1 MHEFDGKALIFMIF
15 NNDAIKK
22 ELSGLLDT
30 SRQARRHHL
39 IFLLKIALAMFLI
52 LCFSGFAIGIGFVR
66 GAIDAAPSLDILD
79 VQPQGYASQIYD
91 ADGNLMQTLVME
103 GSNRE
108 EVSFDQLP
116 DDLVNAFIAIE
127 DSRFYEHNGID
138 LKGILRAAY
147 VGITSGRF
155 SEGASTITQQL
166 IKNNVLQGGYETSM
180 ADKLRRKI
188 QEQFLA
194 VKLEDQLDSKETILE
209 YYLNT
214 INLGGNCLGVQ
225 TAAHRYFGK
234 NVWELTLSEC
244 TVLAATT
251 SNPSRY
257 NPLTHPK
264 ENAVRRKIV
273 LEKMYEQNF
282 ITYDQKNDA
291 LDDDVYSR
299 IQTVDNATSGST
311 VFSYFT
317 DAVYNQV
324 CDDLQ
329 SKLGYSAS
337 QAYKLLYSGGL
348 QIYSTMD
355 PSIQAIVDEEINNAD
370 NYISST
376 GSRLLEYSLNYALTV
391 CHADGSE
398 STYTENDLIS
408 YFQSEKKQATFA
420 NIYASKED
428 IYRSVREFKASL
440 LISGDSVTNET
451 ITPILEPQESVV
463 VMNQSN
469 GHVAAISGGRGE
481 KEGSLTL
488 NRALHCH
495 RQPGSVSMII
505 STFAPAIDSCGATLA
520 STYYDAPYSSG
531 NQQVLNWWGNPYLGY
546 NNIRQAITY
555 SMNVIG
561 ARCLTSL
568 VSDSTA
574 YDYLELFGLGDASG
588 QEISFS
594 LANTNS
600 SYTVTNEMLTAAFAS
615 IANDGIYQKPTYYT
629 KVLDRQGNILLES
642 VPSQTRIIKSS
653 SAALLTS
660 AMEDVISS
668 DSSYYYQYGIT
679 PTGTLCQVD
688 SMTLAGKSGTTT
700 SGSDVWFIGYSP
712 YYTCGIWSG
721 YDDSKVLSTGT
732 EYHKTIWQK
741 IMARIHTDLDNKDFV
756 FTDELESAKICSKS
770 GLLAVDGVC
779 NSSSSNASVYT
790 EYFAPGTAPTS
801 YCDRHYA
808 LRICTESGKSATKYC
823 PGDSV
828 VQRVYLHIDDNDLS
842 SGTTTDSDYLAP
854 SNLQSCD
861 IHTGDSTR

>member
-52 LCFSGFAIGIGFVR
+52 LCFVGFAIGIGFVR

-147 VGITSGRF
+147 VGITNGRF

-234 NVWELTLSEC
+234 NVWGLTLSEC

-337 QAYKLLYSGGL
+337 QSYKLLYSGGL

-408 YFQSEKKQATFA
+408 YFQSEKNRQRLQIFMLQKKIFIAL
-420 NIYASKED
+420 
-428 IYRSVREFKASL
+428 SVNLKHHCLFL
-440 LISGDSVTNET
+440 VT
-451 ITPILEPQESVV
+451 Q
-463 VMNQSN
+463 
-469 GHVAAISGGRGE
+469 
-481 KEGSLTL
+481 
-488 NRALHCH
+488 
-495 RQPGSVSMII
+495 
-505 STFAPAIDSCGATLA
+505 
-520 STYYDAPYSSG
+520 
-531 NQQVLNWWGNPYLGY
+531 
-546 NNIRQAITY
+546 
-555 SMNVIG
+555 
-561 ARCLTSL
+561 
-568 VSDSTA
+568 
-574 YDYLELFGLGDASG
+574 
-588 QEISFS
+588 
-594 LANTNS
+594 
-600 SYTVTNEMLTAAFAS
+600 
-615 IANDGIYQKPTYYT
+615 
-629 KVLDRQGNILLES
+629 
-642 VPSQTRIIKSS
+642 SQTKP
-653 SAALLTS
+653 LLLFS
-660 AMEDVISS
+660 NRRN
-668 DSSYYYQYGIT
+668 
-679 PTGTLCQVD
+679 
-688 SMTLAGKSGTTT
+688 
-700 SGSDVWFIGYSP
+700 
-712 YYTCGIWSG
+712 
-721 YDDSKVLSTGT
+721 LS
-732 EYHKTIWQK
+732 
-741 IMARIHTDLDNKDFV
+741 
-756 FTDELESAKICSKS
+756 
-770 GLLAVDGVC
+770 
-779 NSSSSNASVYT
+779 
-790 EYFAPGTAPTS
+790 
-801 YCDRHYA
+801 
-808 LRICTESGKSATKYC
+808 
-823 PGDSV
+823 
-828 VQRVYLHIDDNDLS
+828 LS
-842 SGTTTDSDYLAP
+842 
-854 SNLQSCD
+854 
-861 IHTGDSTR
+861 

>member
-15 NNDAIKK
+15 NNNAIKN

-52 LCFSGFAIGIGFVR
+52 LCFAGFAVGIGFVR
-66 GAIDAAPSLDILD
+66 GAIDAAPSLDIID

-147 VGITSGRF
+147 VGITNGRF

-166 IKNNVLQGGYETSM
+166 IKNNVLQGGYETNM

-225 TAAHRYFGK
+225 TAANRYFGK

-244 TVLAATT
+244 SVLAATT

-299 IQTVDNATSGST
+299 IQTVNNTTSGST

-337 QAYKLLYSGGL
+337 QSYKLLYSGGL

-355 PSIQAIVDEEINNAD
+355 PSIQSIVDEEVNNAD

-440 LISGDSVTNET
+440 LISGDSVTSET
-451 ITPILEPQESVV
+451 IIPILEPQESVV

-469 GHVAAISGGRGE
+469 GQVAAISGGRGE

-488 NRALHCH
+488 NRALHCS
-495 RQPGSVSMII
+495 RQPGSISMILG
-505 STFAPAIDSCGATLA
+505 TFAPAIDSCGATLA

-546 NNIRQAITY
+546 NNIHQAITY

-574 YDYLELFGLGDASG
+574 YDYLELFGLGSADLFETS
-588 QEISFS
+588 SS
-594 LANTNS
+594 LASTS
-600 SYTVTNEMLTAAFAS
+600 QSYTVTNEMLTAAFAS

-679 PTGTLCQVD
+679 PTGKLCQVD

-721 YDDSKVLSTGT
+721 YDDSKVLSNGT

-823 PGDSV
+823 PGDLV
-828 VQRVYLHIDDNDLS
+828 VQRVYLHIDDSDLS

-861 IHTGDSTR
+861 IHTGDSSR

>member
-1 MHEFDGKALIFMIF
+1 MIF

-52 LCFSGFAIGIGFVR
+52 LCFAGFAIGIGFVR

-138 LKGILRAAY
+138 LRGILRAAY
-147 VGITSGRF
+147 VGITNGRF

-194 VKLEDQLDSKETILE
+194 VKLEDQLGSKETILE

-337 QAYKLLYSGGL
+337 QSYKLLYSGGL

-469 GHVAAISGGRGE
+469 GQVAAISGGRGE

-495 RQPGSVSMII
+495 RQPGSASMII

-653 SAALLTS
+653 SAALLTN

-721 YDDSKVLSTGT
+721 YDDSKVLSNGT

>member
-52 LCFSGFAIGIGFVR
+52 LCFAGFAIGIGFVR

-116 DDLVNAFIAIE
+116 ADLVNAFIAIE

-520 STYYDAPYSSG
+520 STYYDSPYSSG

-574 YDYLELFGLGDASG
+574 YDYLELFGLGDTSG

-629 KVLDRQGNILLES
+629 KVLDRHGNILLES

-653 SAALLTS
+653 SAALLTN

-721 YDDSKVLSTGT
+721 YDDSKVLSNGT

-741 IMARIHTDLDNKDFV
+741 IMARIHADLDNKDFV

-779 NSSSSNASVYT
+779 NSSSSNACVYT

-828 VQRVYLHIDDNDLS
+828 VQRVYLHIDDSDLS

-861 IHTGDSTR
+861 IHTVDSTR

>member
-15 NNDAIKK
+15 NNDAIKN

-52 LCFSGFAIGIGFVR
+52 LCFAGFAVGIGFVR
-66 GAIDAAPSLDILD
+66 GAIDAAPSLDIID

-147 VGITSGRF
+147 VGITNGRF

-166 IKNNVLQGGYETSM
+166 IKNNVLQGGYETNM
-180 ADKLRRKI
+180 TDKLRRKI

-225 TAAHRYFGK
+225 TAANRYFGK

-244 TVLAATT
+244 SVLAATT

-299 IQTVDNATSGST
+299 IQTVNNTTSGST

-337 QAYKLLYSGGL
+337 QSYKLLYSGGL

-355 PSIQAIVDEEINNAD
+355 PSIQSIVDEEVNNAD

-440 LISGDSVTNET
+440 LISGDSVTSET
-451 ITPILEPQESVV
+451 IIPILEPQESVV

-469 GHVAAISGGRGE
+469 GQVAAISGGRGE

-488 NRALHCH
+488 NRALHCS
-495 RQPGSVSMII
+495 RQPGSISMILG
-505 STFAPAIDSCGATLA
+505 TFAPAIDSCGATLA
-520 STYYDAPYSSG
+520 STYYDAPYLSG

-574 YDYLELFGLGDASG
+574 YDYLELFGLGSADLFEAS
-588 QEISFS
+588 SS
-594 LANTNS
+594 LASTS
-600 SYTVTNEMLTAAFAS
+600 QSYTVTNEMLTAAFAS

-721 YDDSKVLSTGT
+721 YDDSKVLSNGT

-741 IMARIHTDLDNKDFV
+741 IMARIHTDLDNKDFI

-823 PGDSV
+823 PGDLV
-828 VQRVYLHIDDNDLS
+828 VQRVYLHIDDSDLS

-861 IHTGDSTR
+861 IHTGDSSR

>member
-1 MHEFDGKALIFMIF
+1 MHKFDGKALIFMIF
-15 NNDAIKK
+15 NNDAIKN

-52 LCFSGFAIGIGFVR
+52 LCFAGFAVGIGFVR
-66 GAIDAAPSLDILD
+66 GAIDAAPSLDIID

-147 VGITSGRF
+147 VGITNGRF

-166 IKNNVLQGGYETSM
+166 IKNNVLQGGYETNM
-180 ADKLRRKI
+180 TDKLRRKI

-225 TAAHRYFGK
+225 TAANRYFGK

-244 TVLAATT
+244 SVLAATT

-299 IQTVDNATSGST
+299 IQTVNNTTSGST

-337 QAYKLLYSGGL
+337 QSYKLLYSGGL

-355 PSIQAIVDEEINNAD
+355 PSIQSIVDEEVNNAD

-440 LISGDSVTNET
+440 LISGDSVTSET
-451 ITPILEPQESVV
+451 IIPILEPQESVV

-469 GHVAAISGGRGE
+469 GQVAAISGGRGE

-488 NRALHCH
+488 NRALHCS
-495 RQPGSVSMII
+495 RQPGSISMIL

-520 STYYDAPYSSG
+520 STYYDAPYLSG

-574 YDYLELFGLGDASG
+574 YDYLELFGLGSADLFETS
-588 QEISFS
+588 SS
-594 LANTNS
+594 LASTS
-600 SYTVTNEMLTAAFAS
+600 QSYTVTNEMLTAAFAS

-653 SAALLTS
+653 SAALLTN

-721 YDDSKVLSTGT
+721 YDDSKVLSNGT

-741 IMARIHTDLDNKDFV
+741 IMARIHTDLDNKDFI

-808 LRICTESGKSATKYC
+808 LRICTKSGKSATKYC
-823 PGDSV
+823 PGDLV
-828 VQRVYLHIDDNDLS
+828 VQRVYLHIDDSDLS

-861 IHTGDSTR
+861 IHTGDSSR

>member
-15 NNDAIKK
+15 NNDTIKN

-52 LCFSGFAIGIGFVR
+52 LCFAGFAVGIGFVR
-66 GAIDAAPSLDILD
+66 GAIDAAPSLDIID

-147 VGITSGRF
+147 VGITNGRF

-166 IKNNVLQGGYETSM
+166 IKNNVLQGGYETNM
-180 ADKLRRKI
+180 TDKLRRKI

-225 TAAHRYFGK
+225 TAANRYFGK

-244 TVLAATT
+244 SVLAATT

-299 IQTVDNATSGST
+299 IQTVDNTTSGST

-337 QAYKLLYSGGL
+337 QSYKLLYSGGL

-355 PSIQAIVDEEINNAD
+355 PSIQSIVDEEVNNSD

-440 LISGDSVTNET
+440 LISGDSVTSET
-451 ITPILEPQESVV
+451 IIPILEPQESVV

-469 GHVAAISGGRGE
+469 GQIAAISGGRGE

-488 NRALHCH
+488 NRALHCS
-495 RQPGSVSMII
+495 RQPGSISMIL

-520 STYYDAPYSSG
+520 STYYDAPYLSG

-574 YDYLELFGLGDASG
+574 YDYLELFGLGSADLFETS
-588 QEISFS
+588 SS
-594 LANTNS
+594 LASTS
-600 SYTVTNEMLTAAFAS
+600 QSYTVTNEMLTAAFAS

-721 YDDSKVLSTGT
+721 YDDSKVLSNGT

-741 IMARIHTDLDNKDFV
+741 IMARIHTDLDNKDFI

-808 LRICTESGKSATKYC
+808 LRICTKSGKSATKYC
-823 PGDSV
+823 PGDLV
-828 VQRVYLHIDDNDLS
+828 VQRVYLHIDDSDLS

-861 IHTGDSTR
+861 IHTGDSSR

>member
-15 NNDAIKK
+15 NNDTIKK

-52 LCFSGFAIGIGFVR
+52 LCFAGFAIGIGFVR

-574 YDYLELFGLGDASG
+574 YDYLELFGLGDTSG

-642 VPSQTRIIKSS
+642 VPSKTKIIKSS
-653 SAALLTS
+653 SAALLTN

-721 YDDSKVLSTGT
+721 YDDSKVLSNGT

-741 IMARIHTDLDNKDFV
+741 IMARIHADLDNKDFV

-779 NSSSSNASVYT
+779 NSSSSNACVYT

-828 VQRVYLHIDDNDLS
+828 VQRVYLHIDDSDLS

-861 IHTGDSTR
+861 IHTVDSTR

>member
-15 NNDAIKK
+15 NNDAIKN

-52 LCFSGFAIGIGFVR
+52 LCFAGFAVGIGFVR
-66 GAIDAAPSLDILD
+66 GAIDAAPSLDIID

-147 VGITSGRF
+147 VGITNGRF

-166 IKNNVLQGGYETSM
+166 IKNNVLQGGYETNM

-225 TAAHRYFGK
+225 TAANRYFGK

-244 TVLAATT
+244 SVLAATT

-299 IQTVDNATSGST
+299 IQTVNNTTSGST

-337 QAYKLLYSGGL
+337 QSYKLLYSGGL

-355 PSIQAIVDEEINNAD
+355 PSIQSIVDEEVNNAD

-440 LISGDSVTNET
+440 LISGDSVTSET
-451 ITPILEPQESVV
+451 IIPILEPQESVV

-469 GHVAAISGGRGE
+469 GQVAAISGGRGE

-488 NRALHCH
+488 NRALHCS
-495 RQPGSVSMII
+495 RQPGSISMILG
-505 STFAPAIDSCGATLA
+505 TFAPAIDSCGATLA

-574 YDYLELFGLGDASG
+574 YDYLELFGLGSADLFETS
-588 QEISFS
+588 SS
-594 LANTNS
+594 LASTS
-600 SYTVTNEMLTAAFAS
+600 QSYTVTNEMLTAAFAS

-721 YDDSKVLSTGT
+721 YDDSKVLSNGT

-741 IMARIHTDLDNKDFV
+741 IMARIHTDLDNKDFI

-828 VQRVYLHIDDNDLS
+828 VQRVYLHIDDSDLS

-861 IHTGDSTR
+861 IHTGDSSR

>member
-52 LCFSGFAIGIGFVR
+52 LCFAGFAIGIGFVR

-337 QAYKLLYSGGL
+337 QSYKLLYSGGL

-398 STYTENDLIS
+398 STYTENDLIN

-495 RQPGSVSMII
+495 RQPGSASMII

-588 QEISFS
+588 QEFSFS
-594 LANTNS
+594 PANTNS

-679 PTGTLCQVD
+679 PTGKLCQVD

-828 VQRVYLHIDDNDLS
+828 VQRVYLHIDDSDLS

-861 IHTGDSTR
+861 IHTEDSTR

>member
-15 NNDAIKK
+15 NNDAIKN

-52 LCFSGFAIGIGFVR
+52 LCFAGFAVGIGFVR
-66 GAIDAAPSLDILD
+66 GAIDAAPSLDIID
-79 VQPQGYASQIYD
+79 VQPHGYASQIYD

-147 VGITSGRF
+147 VGITNGRF

-166 IKNNVLQGGYETSM
+166 IKNNVLQGGYETNM

-225 TAAHRYFGK
+225 TAANRYFGK

-244 TVLAATT
+244 SVLAATT

-291 LDDDVYSR
+291 LADDVYSR
-299 IQTVDNATSGST
+299 IQTVDNTTSGST

-337 QAYKLLYSGGL
+337 QSYKLLYSGGL

-355 PSIQAIVDEEINNAD
+355 PSIQSIVDEEVNNAD

-398 STYTENDLIS
+398 STYTENDLTS

-440 LISGDSVTNET
+440 LISGDSVTSET
-451 ITPILEPQESVV
+451 IIPILEPQESVV

-469 GHVAAISGGRGE
+469 GQVAAISGGRGE

-488 NRALHCH
+488 NRALHCS
-495 RQPGSVSMII
+495 RQPGSISMILG
-505 STFAPAIDSCGATLA
+505 TFAPAIDSCGATLA

-574 YDYLELFGLGDASG
+574 YDYLELFGLGSADLFETS
-588 QEISFS
+588 SS
-594 LANTNS
+594 LASTS
-600 SYTVTNEMLTAAFAS
+600 QSYTVTNEMLTAAFAS
-615 IANDGIYQKPTYYT
+615 IVNDGIYQKPIYYT

-653 SAALLTS
+653 SAALLTN

-668 DSSYYYQYGIT
+668 NSSYYYQYGIT

-721 YDDSKVLSTGT
+721 YDDSKVLSNGT

-808 LRICTESGKSATKYC
+808 LRICTKSGKSATKYC
-823 PGDSV
+823 PGDLV
-828 VQRVYLHIDDNDLS
+828 VQRVYLHIDDSDLS

-861 IHTGDSTR
+861 IHTGDSSR

>member
-30 SRQARRHHL
+30 SKQARRHHL

-52 LCFSGFAIGIGFVR
+52 LCFAGFAIGIGFVR
-66 GAIDAAPSLDILD
+66 GAIDAAPSLDIID

-91 ADGNLMQTLVME
+91 ADGNLMQTLVMD

-147 VGITSGRF
+147 VGITNGRF

-337 QAYKLLYSGGL
+337 QSYKLLYSGGL

-469 GHVAAISGGRGE
+469 GQVAAISGGRGE

-495 RQPGSVSMII
+495 RQPGSASMII

-574 YDYLELFGLGDASG
+574 YDYLELFGLDDANVFES
-588 QEISFS
+588 SAS
-594 LANTNS
+594 LAS
-600 SYTVTNEMLTAAFAS
+600 ASQSYTVTNEMLTAAFAS

-653 SAALLTS
+653 SAALLTN

-679 PTGTLCQVD
+679 PTGKLCQVD

-712 YYTCGIWSG
+712 YYTCGI
-721 YDDSKVLSTGT
+721 
-732 EYHKTIWQK
+732 
-741 IMARIHTDLDNKDFV
+741 
-756 FTDELESAKICSKS
+756 
-770 GLLAVDGVC
+770 
-779 NSSSSNASVYT
+779 
-790 EYFAPGTAPTS
+790 
-801 YCDRHYA
+801 
-808 LRICTESGKSATKYC
+808 
-823 PGDSV
+823 
-828 VQRVYLHIDDNDLS
+828 
-842 SGTTTDSDYLAP
+842 
-854 SNLQSCD
+854 
-861 IHTGDSTR
+861 

>member
-15 NNDAIKK
+15 NNDSIKN

-52 LCFSGFAIGIGFVR
+52 LCFAGFAVGIGFVR
-66 GAIDAAPSLDILD
+66 GAIDAAPSLDIID

-147 VGITSGRF
+147 VGITNGRF

-166 IKNNVLQGGYETSM
+166 IKNNVLQGGYETNM
-180 ADKLRRKI
+180 TDKLRRKI

-225 TAAHRYFGK
+225 TAANRYFGK

-244 TVLAATT
+244 SVLAATT

-299 IQTVDNATSGST
+299 IQTVNNTTSGST

-337 QAYKLLYSGGL
+337 QSYKLLYSGGL

-355 PSIQAIVDEEINNAD
+355 PSIQSIVDEEVNNAD

-440 LISGDSVTNET
+440 LISGDSVTSET
-451 ITPILEPQESVV
+451 IIPILEPQESVI

-469 GHVAAISGGRGE
+469 GQVAAISGGRGE

-488 NRALHCH
+488 NRALHCS
-495 RQPGSVSMII
+495 RQPGSISMILG
-505 STFAPAIDSCGATLA
+505 TFAPAIDSCGATLA

-555 SMNVIG
+555 SMNVIS

-574 YDYLELFGLGDASG
+574 YDYLELFGLGSADLFKAS
-588 QEISFS
+588 SS
-594 LANTNS
+594 LASTS
-600 SYTVTNEMLTAAFAS
+600 QSYTVTNEMLTAAFAS

-721 YDDSKVLSTGT
+721 YDDSKVLSNGT

-741 IMARIHTDLDNKDFV
+741 IMARIHTDLDNKDFI

-779 NSSSSNASVYT
+779 NSSSSNACVYT

-808 LRICTESGKSATKYC
+808 LRICTKSGKSTTKYC
-823 PGDSV
+823 PGDLV
-828 VQRVYLHIDDNDLS
+828 VQRVYLHIDDSDLS

-861 IHTGDSTR
+861 IHTGDSSR

>member
-15 NNDAIKK
+15 NNDTIKK

-52 LCFSGFAIGIGFVR
+52 LCFAGFAIGIGFIR

-166 IKNNVLQGGYETSM
+166 IKNNVLKGGYETSM

-194 VKLEDQLDSKETILE
+194 VKLEDHLGSKETILE

-337 QAYKLLYSGGL
+337 QSYKLLYSGGL

-469 GHVAAISGGRGE
+469 GQVAAISGGRGE

-495 RQPGSVSMII
+495 RQPGSASMII
-505 STFAPAIDSCGATLA
+505 SMFAPAIDSCGATLA

-679 PTGTLCQVD
+679 PTGKLCQVD

-828 VQRVYLHIDDNDLS
+828 VQRVYLHIDDSDLS

>member
-52 LCFSGFAIGIGFVR
+52 LCFAGFAIGIGFVR

-116 DDLVNAFIAIE
+116 ADLVNAFIAIE

-574 YDYLELFGLGDASG
+574 YDYLELFGLGDTSG

-642 VPSQTRIIKSS
+642 VPSKTRIIKSS
-653 SAALLTS
+653 SAALLTN

-721 YDDSKVLSTGT
+721 YDDSKVLSNGT

-741 IMARIHTDLDNKDFV
+741 IMARIHADLDNKDFV

-779 NSSSSNASVYT
+779 NSSSSNACVYT

-828 VQRVYLHIDDNDLS
+828 VQRVYLHIDDSDLS

-861 IHTGDSTR
+861 IHTVDSTR

>member
-15 NNDAIKK
+15 NNDAIKN

-52 LCFSGFAIGIGFVR
+52 LCFAGFAVGIGFVR
-66 GAIDAAPSLDILD
+66 GAIDAAPSLDIID

-147 VGITSGRF
+147 VGITNGRF

-166 IKNNVLQGGYETSM
+166 IKNNVLQGGYETNM

-225 TAAHRYFGK
+225 TAANRYFGK

-244 TVLAATT
+244 SVLAATT

-299 IQTVDNATSGST
+299 IQTVNNTTSGST

-337 QAYKLLYSGGL
+337 QSYKLLYSGGL

-355 PSIQAIVDEEINNAD
+355 PSIQSIVDEEVNNAD

-440 LISGDSVTNET
+440 LISGDSVTSET
-451 ITPILEPQESVV
+451 IIPILEPQESVV

-469 GHVAAISGGRGE
+469 GQVAAISGGRGE

-488 NRALHCH
+488 NRALHCS
-495 RQPGSVSMII
+495 RQPGSISMILG
-505 STFAPAIDSCGATLA
+505 TFAPAIDSCGATLA

-574 YDYLELFGLGDASG
+574 YDYLELFGLGSADLFKAS
-588 QEISFS
+588 SS
-594 LANTNS
+594 LVSTS
-600 SYTVTNEMLTAAFAS
+600 QSYTVTNEMLTAAFAS
-615 IANDGIYQKPTYYT
+615 ITNDGIYQKPTYYT

-679 PTGTLCQVD
+679 PTGKLCQVD

-700 SGSDVWFIGYSP
+700 SGSDVWFIGCSP

-721 YDDSKVLSTGT
+721 YDDSKVLSNGT

-741 IMARIHTDLDNKDFV
+741 IMARIHTDLDNKDFI

-808 LRICTESGKSATKYC
+808 LRICTKSGKSATKYC
-823 PGDSV
+823 PSDLV
-828 VQRVYLHIDDNDLS
+828 VQRVYLHIDDSDLS

-861 IHTGDSTR
+861 IHTGDSSR

>member
-15 NNDAIKK
+15 NNDAIKN

-52 LCFSGFAIGIGFVR
+52 LCFVGFAVGIGFVR
-66 GAIDAAPSLDILD
+66 GAIDAAPSLDIID

-147 VGITSGRF
+147 VGITNGRF

-166 IKNNVLQGGYETSM
+166 IKNNVLQGGYETNM

-225 TAAHRYFGK
+225 TAANRYFGK

-244 TVLAATT
+244 SVLAATT

-273 LEKMYEQNF
+273 LEKMYKQNF

-299 IQTVDNATSGST
+299 IQTVNNTTSGST

-337 QAYKLLYSGGL
+337 QSYKLLYSGGL

-355 PSIQAIVDEEINNAD
+355 PSIQSIVDEEVNNAD

-440 LISGDSVTNET
+440 LISGDSVTSET
-451 ITPILEPQESVV
+451 IIPILEPQESVV

-469 GHVAAISGGRGE
+469 GQVAAISGGRGE

-488 NRALHCH
+488 NRALHCS
-495 RQPGSVSMII
+495 RQPGSISMILG
-505 STFAPAIDSCGATLA
+505 TFAPAIDSCGATLA

-574 YDYLELFGLGDASG
+574 YDYLELFGLGSADLFEAS
-588 QEISFS
+588 SS
-594 LANTNS
+594 LASTS
-600 SYTVTNEMLTAAFAS
+600 QSYTVTNEMLTAAFAS

-653 SAALLTS
+653 SAALLTN

-668 DSSYYYQYGIT
+668 NSSYYYQYGIT

-721 YDDSKVLSTGT
+721 YDDSKVLSNGT

-741 IMARIHTDLDNKDFV
+741 IMARIHTDLDNKDFI

-808 LRICTESGKSATKYC
+808 LRICTKSGKSATKYC
-823 PGDSV
+823 PGDLV
-828 VQRVYLHIDDNDLS
+828 VQRVYLHIDDSDLS

-861 IHTGDSTR
+861 IHTGDSSR

>member
-15 NNDAIKK
+15 NNDAIKN

-52 LCFSGFAIGIGFVR
+52 LCFAGFAVGIGFVR
-66 GAIDAAPSLDILD
+66 GAIDAAPSLDIID

-147 VGITSGRF
+147 VGITNGRF

-166 IKNNVLQGGYETSM
+166 IKNNVLQGGYETNM

-225 TAAHRYFGK
+225 TAANRYFGK

-244 TVLAATT
+244 SVLAATT

-291 LDDDVYSR
+291 LADDVYSR
-299 IQTVDNATSGST
+299 IQTVDNTNSGST

-337 QAYKLLYSGGL
+337 QSYKLLYSGGL

-355 PSIQAIVDEEINNAD
+355 PSSQSIVDEEVNNAD

-440 LISGDSVTNET
+440 LISGDSVTSET
-451 ITPILEPQESVV
+451 IIPILEPQESVV

-469 GHVAAISGGRGE
+469 GQVAAISGGRGE

-488 NRALHCH
+488 NRALHCS
-495 RQPGSVSMII
+495 RQPGSISMILG
-505 STFAPAIDSCGATLA
+505 TFAPAIDSCGATLA
-520 STYYDAPYSSG
+520 STYYDAPYLSG

-574 YDYLELFGLGDASG
+574 YDYLELFGLGSADLFETS
-588 QEISFS
+588 SS
-594 LANTNS
+594 LASTS
-600 SYTVTNEMLTAAFAS
+600 QSYTVTNEMLTAAFAS

-653 SAALLTS
+653 SAALLTN

-721 YDDSKVLSTGT
+721 YDDSKVLSNGT

-741 IMARIHTDLDNKDFV
+741 IMARIHTDLDNKDFI

-779 NSSSSNASVYT
+779 NSSSSNACVYT

-808 LRICTESGKSATKYC
+808 LRICTKSGKSATKYC
-823 PGDSV
+823 PGDLV
-828 VQRVYLHIDDNDLS
+828 VQRVYLHIDDSDLS

-861 IHTGDSTR
+861 IHTGDSSR

>member
-15 NNDAIKK
+15 NNDTIKK

-52 LCFSGFAIGIGFVR
+52 LCFAGFAIGIGFVR

-337 QAYKLLYSGGL
+337 QSYKLLYSGGL

-398 STYTENDLIS
+398 STYTENDLIN

-469 GHVAAISGGRGE
+469 GQVAAISGGRGE

-495 RQPGSVSMII
+495 RQPGSASMII

-679 PTGTLCQVD
+679 PTGKLCQVD
-688 SMTLAGKSGTTT
+688 SMILAGKSGTTT

-828 VQRVYLHIDDNDLS
+828 VQRVYLHIDDSDLS

-861 IHTGDSTR
+861 IHTVDSTR

>member
-15 NNDAIKK
+15 NNDSIKN

-52 LCFSGFAIGIGFVR
+52 LCFAGFAVGIGFVR
-66 GAIDAAPSLDILD
+66 GAIDAAPSLDIID

-147 VGITSGRF
+147 VGITNGRF

-166 IKNNVLQGGYETSM
+166 IKNNVLQGGYETNM
-180 ADKLRRKI
+180 TDKLRRKI

-520 STYYDAPYSSG
+520 STYYDSPYSSG

-574 YDYLELFGLGDASG
+574 YDYLELFGLGDTSG

-629 KVLDRQGNILLES
+629 KVLDRHGNILLES

-653 SAALLTS
+653 SAALLTN

-721 YDDSKVLSTGT
+721 YDDSKVLSNGT

-741 IMARIHTDLDNKDFV
+741 IMARIHADLDNKDFV

-779 NSSSSNASVYT
+779 NSSSSNACVYT

-828 VQRVYLHIDDNDLS
+828 VQRVYLHIDDSDLS

-861 IHTGDSTR
+861 IHTVDSTR

>member
-15 NNDAIKK
+15 NNDAIKN

-52 LCFSGFAIGIGFVR
+52 LCFAGFAVGIGFVR
-66 GAIDAAPSLDILD
+66 GAIDAAPSLDIID

-91 ADGNLMQTLVME
+91 ADGNLMKTLVME

-138 LKGILRAAY
+138 LNGILRAAY
-147 VGITSGRF
+147 VGITNGRF

-166 IKNNVLQGGYETSM
+166 IKNNVLQGGYETNM
-180 ADKLRRKI
+180 TDKLRRKI

-194 VKLEDQLDSKETILE
+194 IKLEDQLDSKETILE

-225 TAAHRYFGK
+225 TAANRYFGK

-244 TVLAATT
+244 SVLAATT

-299 IQTVDNATSGST
+299 IQTVNNTASGST

-337 QAYKLLYSGGL
+337 QSYKLLYSGGL

-355 PSIQAIVDEEINNAD
+355 PSIQAIVDEEVNNAD

-469 GHVAAISGGRGE
+469 GQVAAISGGRGE

-488 NRALHCH
+488 NRALHCS
-495 RQPGSVSMII
+495 RQPGSVSMIL

-574 YDYLELFGLGDASG
+574 YDYLELFGLGSADLFESSA
-588 QEISFS
+588 S
-594 LANTNS
+594 LASTS
-600 SYTVTNEMLTAAFAS
+600 QSYTVTNEMLTAAFAS

-721 YDDSKVLSTGT
+721 YDDSKVLSNGT

-823 PGDSV
+823 PSDSV
-828 VQRVYLHIDDNDLS
+828 VQRVYLHIDDSDLS

-861 IHTGDSTR
+861 IHTGDSSR

>member
-15 NNDAIKK
+15 NNDAIKN

-52 LCFSGFAIGIGFVR
+52 LCFAGFAVGIGFVR
-66 GAIDAAPSLDILD
+66 GAIDAAPSLDIID

-147 VGITSGRF
+147 VGITNGRF

-225 TAAHRYFGK
+225 TAANRYFGK

-291 LDDDVYSR
+291 LADDVYSR
-299 IQTVDNATSGST
+299 IQTVNNTTSGST

-337 QAYKLLYSGGL
+337 QSYKLLYSGGL

-355 PSIQAIVDEEINNAD
+355 PSIQSIVDEEVNNAD

-398 STYTENDLIS
+398 STYTENDLTS

-469 GHVAAISGGRGE
+469 GQVAAISGGRGE

-495 RQPGSVSMII
+495 RQPGSASMII

-588 QEISFS
+588 QEFSFS
-594 LANTNS
+594 PANTNS

-653 SAALLTS
+653 SAALLTN

-721 YDDSKVLSTGT
+721 YDDSKVLSNGT

-779 NSSSSNASVYT
+779 NSSSSNACVYT

>member
-15 NNDAIKK
+15 NNDAIKN

-52 LCFSGFAIGIGFVR
+52 LCFAGFAVGIGFVR
-66 GAIDAAPSLDILD
+66 GAIDAAPSLDIID

-147 VGITSGRF
+147 VGITNGRF

-166 IKNNVLQGGYETSM
+166 IKNNVLQGGYETNM

-225 TAAHRYFGK
+225 TAANRYFGK

-244 TVLAATT
+244 SVLAATT

-299 IQTVDNATSGST
+299 IQTVNNTTSGST

-337 QAYKLLYSGGL
+337 QSYKLLYSGGL

-355 PSIQAIVDEEINNAD
+355 PSIQSIVDEEVNNAD

-440 LISGDSVTNET
+440 LISGDSVTSET
-451 ITPILEPQESVV
+451 IIPILEPQESVV

-469 GHVAAISGGRGE
+469 GQVAAISGGRGE

-488 NRALHCH
+488 NRALHCS
-495 RQPGSVSMII
+495 RQPGSISMILG
-505 STFAPAIDSCGATLA
+505 TFAPAIDSCGATLA

-574 YDYLELFGLGDASG
+574 YDYLELFGLGSADLFETS
-588 QEISFS
+588 SS
-594 LANTNS
+594 LASTS
-600 SYTVTNEMLTAAFAS
+600 QSYTVTNEMLTAAFAS

-721 YDDSKVLSTGT
+721 YDDSKVLSNGT

-741 IMARIHTDLDNKDFV
+741 IMARIHTDLDNKDFI

-823 PGDSV
+823 PGDLV
-828 VQRVYLHIDDNDLS
+828 VQRVYLHIDDSDLS

-861 IHTGDSTR
+861 IHTGDSSR

>member
-15 NNDAIKK
+15 NNDTIKK

-52 LCFSGFAIGIGFVR
+52 LCFAGFAIGIGFVR

-337 QAYKLLYSGGL
+337 QSYKLLYSGGL

-398 STYTENDLIS
+398 STYTENDLIN

-428 IYRSVREFKASL
+428 IYRYIREFKASL

-495 RQPGSVSMII
+495 RQPGSASMII
-505 STFAPAIDSCGATLA
+505 SIFAPAIDSCGATLA

-588 QEISFS
+588 QEFSFS
-594 LANTNS
+594 PANTNS

-653 SAALLTS
+653 SAALLTN

-679 PTGTLCQVD
+679 PTGKLCQVD

-721 YDDSKVLSTGT
+721 YDDSKVLSNGT

-828 VQRVYLHIDDNDLS
+828 VQRVYLHIDDSDLS

-861 IHTGDSTR
+861 IHTGDSSR

>member
-52 LCFSGFAIGIGFVR
+52 LCFAGFAIGIGFVR

-147 VGITSGRF
+147 VGITNGRF

-337 QAYKLLYSGGL
+337 QSYKLLYSGGL

-355 PSIQAIVDEEINNAD
+355 PSIQSIVDEEVNNAD

-398 STYTENDLIS
+398 STYTENDLTS

-440 LISGDSVTNET
+440 LISGDSVTSET
-451 ITPILEPQESVV
+451 IIPILEPQESVV

-469 GHVAAISGGRGE
+469 GQVAAISGGRGE

-488 NRALHCH
+488 NRALHCS
-495 RQPGSVSMII
+495 RQPGSISMIL

-520 STYYDAPYSSG
+520 STYYDAPYLSG

-588 QEISFS
+588 QEFSFS
-594 LANTNS
+594 PANTNS

-653 SAALLTS
+653 SAALLTN

-721 YDDSKVLSTGT
+721 YDDSKVLSNGT

-779 NSSSSNASVYT
+779 NSSSSNACVYT

>member
-15 NNDAIKK
+15 NNDAIKN

-52 LCFSGFAIGIGFVR
+52 LCFAGFAVGIGFVR
-66 GAIDAAPSLDILD
+66 GAIDAAPSLDIID

-147 VGITSGRF
+147 VGITNGRF

-166 IKNNVLQGGYETSM
+166 IKNNVLQGGYETNM

-225 TAAHRYFGK
+225 TAANRYFGK

-244 TVLAATT
+244 SVLAATT

-299 IQTVDNATSGST
+299 IQTVNNTTSGST

-337 QAYKLLYSGGL
+337 QSYKLLYSGGL

-355 PSIQAIVDEEINNAD
+355 PSIQSIVDEEVNNAD

-440 LISGDSVTNET
+440 LISGDSVTSET
-451 ITPILEPQESVV
+451 IIPILEPQESVV

-469 GHVAAISGGRGE
+469 GQVAAISGGRGE

-488 NRALHCH
+488 NRALHCS
-495 RQPGSVSMII
+495 RQPGSISMILG
-505 STFAPAIDSCGATLA
+505 TFAPAIDSCGATLA
-520 STYYDAPYSSG
+520 STYYDAPYLSG

-574 YDYLELFGLGDASG
+574 YDYLELFGLGSADLFETS
-588 QEISFS
+588 SS
-594 LANTNS
+594 LASTS
-600 SYTVTNEMLTAAFAS
+600 QSYTVTNEMLTAAFAS

-653 SAALLTS
+653 SAALLTNT
-660 AMEDVISS
+660 MEDVISS

-721 YDDSKVLSTGT
+721 YDDSKVLSNGT

-741 IMARIHTDLDNKDFV
+741 IMARIHTDLDNKDFI

-779 NSSSSNASVYT
+779 NSSSSNACVYT

-823 PGDSV
+823 PGDLV
-828 VQRVYLHIDDNDLS
+828 VQRVYLHIDDSDLS

-861 IHTGDSTR
+861 IHTGDSSR

>member
-15 NNDAIKK
+15 NNDAIKN

-52 LCFSGFAIGIGFVR
+52 LCFAGFAVGIGFVR
-66 GAIDAAPSLDILD
+66 GAIDAAPSLDIID

-147 VGITSGRF
+147 VGITNGRF

-166 IKNNVLQGGYETSM
+166 IKNNVLQGGYETNM
-180 ADKLRRKI
+180 TDKLRRKI

-225 TAAHRYFGK
+225 TAANRYFGK

-244 TVLAATT
+244 SVLAATT

-299 IQTVDNATSGST
+299 IQTVNNTTSGST

-337 QAYKLLYSGGL
+337 QSYKLLYSGGL

-355 PSIQAIVDEEINNAD
+355 PSIQTIVDEEVNNAD

-440 LISGDSVTNET
+440 LISGDSVTSET
-451 ITPILEPQESVV
+451 IIPILEPQESVV

-469 GHVAAISGGRGE
+469 GQVAAISGGRGE

-488 NRALHCH
+488 NRALHCS
-495 RQPGSVSMII
+495 RQPGSISMILG
-505 STFAPAIDSCGATLA
+505 TFAPAIDSCGATLA

-574 YDYLELFGLGDASG
+574 YDYLELFGLGSADLFKAS
-588 QEISFS
+588 SS
-594 LANTNS
+594 LASTS
-600 SYTVTNEMLTAAFAS
+600 QSYTVTNEMLTAAFAS

-721 YDDSKVLSTGT
+721 YDDSKVLSNGT

-741 IMARIHTDLDNKDFV
+741 IMARIHTDLDNKDFI

-808 LRICTESGKSATKYC
+808 LRICTKSGKSATKYC
-823 PGDSV
+823 PGDLV
-828 VQRVYLHIDDNDLS
+828 VQRVYLHIDDSDLS

-861 IHTGDSTR
+861 IHTGDSSR

>member
-15 NNDAIKK
+15 NNDSIKN

-52 LCFSGFAIGIGFVR
+52 LCFAGFAVGIGFVR
-66 GAIDAAPSLDILD
+66 GAIDAAPSLDIID

-147 VGITSGRF
+147 VGITNGRF

-166 IKNNVLQGGYETSM
+166 IKNNVLQGGYETNM
-180 ADKLRRKI
+180 TDKLRRKI

-225 TAAHRYFGK
+225 TAANRYFGK

-244 TVLAATT
+244 SVLAATT

-273 LEKMYEQNF
+273 LEKMYDQNF

-299 IQTVDNATSGST
+299 IQTVNNTTSGST

-337 QAYKLLYSGGL
+337 QSYQLLYSGGL

-355 PSIQAIVDEEINNAD
+355 PSIQSIVDEEVNNAD

-440 LISGDSVTNET
+440 LISGDSVTSET
-451 ITPILEPQESVV
+451 IIPILEPQESVV

-469 GHVAAISGGRGE
+469 GQVAAISGGRGE

-488 NRALHCH
+488 NRALHCS
-495 RQPGSVSMII
+495 RQPGSISMILG
-505 STFAPAIDSCGATLA
+505 TFAPAIDSCGATLA

-574 YDYLELFGLGDASG
+574 YDYLELFGLGSADLFKAS
-588 QEISFS
+588 SS
-594 LANTNS
+594 LASTS
-600 SYTVTNEMLTAAFAS
+600 QSYTVTNEMLTAAFAS

-721 YDDSKVLSTGT
+721 YDDSKVLSNGT

-808 LRICTESGKSATKYC
+808 LRICTKSGKSATKYC
-823 PGDSV
+823 PGDLV
-828 VQRVYLHIDDNDLS
+828 VQRVYLHIDDSDLS

-861 IHTGDSTR
+861 IHTGDSSR

>member
-1 MHEFDGKALIFMIF
+1 MIF

-39 IFLLKIALAMFLI
+39 IFLLKMTLAVFLI
-52 LCFSGFAIGIGFVR
+52 LCCSGFAIGIGFVR

-116 DDLVNAFIAIE
+116 ADLVNAFIAIE

-194 VKLEDQLDSKETILE
+194 TKLEDQLDNKETILE

-273 LEKMYEQNF
+273 LEKMYDQNF

-291 LDDDVYSR
+291 LADDVYSR
-299 IQTVDNATSGST
+299 IQTADNATSGST

-337 QAYKLLYSGGL
+337 QSYKLLYSGGL

-355 PSIQAIVDEEINNAD
+355 PSIQAIVDEEVNNAD

-376 GSRLLEYSLNYALTV
+376 GSRLLEYSLNYTLTV

-398 STYTENDLIS
+398 STYTENDLTS

-420 NIYASKED
+420 NVYASKED
-428 IYRSVREFKASL
+428 IYRSIREFKASL

-488 NRALHCH
+488 NRALHSN
-495 RQPGSVSMII
+495 RQPGSASMII

-568 VSDSTA
+568 VTDSTA
-574 YDYLELFGLGDASG
+574 YDYLELFGLGDTSG

-653 SAALLTS
+653 SAALLTN

-721 YDDSKVLSTGT
+721 YDDSKVLSNGT

-741 IMARIHTDLDNKDFV
+741 IMARIHADLDNKDFV

-779 NSSSSNASVYT
+779 NSSSSNACVYT

>member
-15 NNDAIKK
+15 NNDAIKN

-52 LCFSGFAIGIGFVR
+52 LCFAGFAVGIGFVR
-66 GAIDAAPSLDILD
+66 GAIDAAPSLDIID

-147 VGITSGRF
+147 VGITNGRF

-166 IKNNVLQGGYETSM
+166 IKNNVLQGGYETNM

-225 TAAHRYFGK
+225 TAANRYFGK

-244 TVLAATT
+244 SVLAATT

-299 IQTVDNATSGST
+299 IQTVDNTTSGST

-337 QAYKLLYSGGL
+337 QSYKLLYSGGL

-355 PSIQAIVDEEINNAD
+355 PSIQSIVDEEVNNAD

-440 LISGDSVTNET
+440 LISGDSVTSET
-451 ITPILEPQESVV
+451 IIPILEPQESVV

-469 GHVAAISGGRGE
+469 GQVAAISGGRGE

-488 NRALHCH
+488 NRALHCS
-495 RQPGSVSMII
+495 RQPGSISMILG
-505 STFAPAIDSCGATLA
+505 TFAPAIDSCGATLA

-574 YDYLELFGLGDASG
+574 YDYLELFGLGSADLFETS
-588 QEISFS
+588 SS
-594 LANTNS
+594 LASTS
-600 SYTVTNEMLTAAFAS
+600 QSYTVTNEMLTAAFAS

-653 SAALLTS
+653 SAALLTN

-721 YDDSKVLSTGT
+721 YDDSKVLSNGT

-741 IMARIHTDLDNKDFV
+741 IMARIHTDLDNKDFI

-808 LRICTESGKSATKYC
+808 LRICTKSGKSATKYC
-823 PGDSV
+823 PGDLV
-828 VQRVYLHIDDNDLS
+828 VQRVYLHIDDSDLS

-861 IHTGDSTR
+861 IHTGDSSR

>member
-15 NNDAIKK
+15 NNDAIKN

-52 LCFSGFAIGIGFVR
+52 LCFAGFTVGIGFVR
-66 GAIDAAPSLDILD
+66 GAIDATPSLDIID

-147 VGITSGRF
+147 VGITNGRF

-166 IKNNVLQGGYETSM
+166 IKNNVLQGGYETNM

-225 TAAHRYFGK
+225 TAANRYFGK

-244 TVLAATT
+244 SVLAATT

-299 IQTVDNATSGST
+299 IQTVDNTTSGST

-337 QAYKLLYSGGL
+337 QSYKLLYSGGL

-355 PSIQAIVDEEINNAD
+355 PSIQSIVDEEVNNAD

-440 LISGDSVTNET
+440 LISGDSVTSET
-451 ITPILEPQESVV
+451 IIPILEPQESVV

-469 GHVAAISGGRGE
+469 GQVAAISGGRGE

-488 NRALHCH
+488 NRALHCS
-495 RQPGSVSMII
+495 RQPGSISMILG
-505 STFAPAIDSCGATLA
+505 TFAPAIDSCGATLA

-574 YDYLELFGLGDASG
+574 YDYLELFGLGSADLFKAS
-588 QEISFS
+588 SS
-594 LANTNS
+594 LASTS
-600 SYTVTNEMLTAAFAS
+600 QSYTVTNEMLTAAFAS

-653 SAALLTS
+653 SAALLTN

-721 YDDSKVLSTGT
+721 YDDSKVLSNGT

-741 IMARIHTDLDNKDFV
+741 IMARIHTDLDNKDFI

-828 VQRVYLHIDDNDLS
+828 VQRVYLHIDDSDLS

-861 IHTGDSTR
+861 IHTGDSSR

>member
-52 LCFSGFAIGIGFVR
+52 LCFAGFAIGIGFVR

-147 VGITSGRF
+147 VGITNGRF

-194 VKLEDQLDSKETILE
+194 VKLEDQLGSKETILE

-311 VFSYFT
+311 VFSYFI

-337 QAYKLLYSGGL
+337 QSYKLLYSGGL

-495 RQPGSVSMII
+495 RQPGSASMII

-574 YDYLELFGLGDASG
+574 YDYLELFGLDDASG

-679 PTGTLCQVD
+679 PTGKLCQVD

-741 IMARIHTDLDNKDFV
+741 IMARIHTDFDNKDFV

-779 NSSSSNASVYT
+779 NSSSSNACVYT

-828 VQRVYLHIDDNDLS
+828 VQRVYLHIDDSDLS

>member
-15 NNDAIKK
+15 NNDAIKN

-52 LCFSGFAIGIGFVR
+52 FCFAGFAVGIGFVR
-66 GAIDAAPSLDILD
+66 GAIDAAPSLDIID

-147 VGITSGRF
+147 VGITNGRF

-166 IKNNVLQGGYETSM
+166 IKNNVLQGGYETNM
-180 ADKLRRKI
+180 TDKLRRKI

-225 TAAHRYFGK
+225 TAANRYFGK

-244 TVLAATT
+244 SVLAATT

-299 IQTVDNATSGST
+299 IQTVNNTTSGST

-337 QAYKLLYSGGL
+337 QSYKLLYSGGL

-355 PSIQAIVDEEINNAD
+355 PSIQSIVDEEVNNAD

-398 STYTENDLIS
+398 ITYTENDLIS

-440 LISGDSVTNET
+440 LISGDSVTSET
-451 ITPILEPQESVV
+451 IIPILEPQESVV

-469 GHVAAISGGRGE
+469 GQVAAISGGRGE

-488 NRALHCH
+488 NRALHCS
-495 RQPGSVSMII
+495 RQPGSISMILG
-505 STFAPAIDSCGATLA
+505 TFAPAIDSCGATLA

-574 YDYLELFGLGDASG
+574 YDYLELFGLGSADLFETS
-588 QEISFS
+588 SS
-594 LANTNS
+594 LASTS
-600 SYTVTNEMLTAAFAS
+600 QSYTVTNEMLTAAFAS

-653 SAALLTS
+653 SAALLTN

-721 YDDSKVLSTGT
+721 YDDSKVLSNGT

-741 IMARIHTDLDNKDFV
+741 IMARIHTDLDNKDFI

-779 NSSSSNASVYT
+779 NSSSSNACVYT

-808 LRICTESGKSATKYC
+808 LRICTKSGKSATKYC
-823 PGDSV
+823 PGDLV
-828 VQRVYLHIDDNDLS
+828 VQRVYLHIDDSDLS

-861 IHTGDSTR
+861 IHTGDSSR

>member
-15 NNDAIKK
+15 NNDAIKN

-52 LCFSGFAIGIGFVR
+52 LCFAGFAVGIGFVR
-66 GAIDAAPSLDILD
+66 GAIDAASSLDIID

-147 VGITSGRF
+147 VGITNGRF

-166 IKNNVLQGGYETSM
+166 IKNNVLQGGYETNM

-225 TAAHRYFGK
+225 TAANRYFGK

-244 TVLAATT
+244 SVLAATT

-299 IQTVDNATSGST
+299 IQTVNNTTSGST

-337 QAYKLLYSGGL
+337 QSYKLLYSGGL

-355 PSIQAIVDEEINNAD
+355 PSIQSIVDEEVNNAD

-440 LISGDSVTNET
+440 LISGDSVTSET
-451 ITPILEPQESVV
+451 IIPILEPQESVV

-469 GHVAAISGGRGE
+469 GQVAAISGGRGE

-488 NRALHCH
+488 NRALHCS
-495 RQPGSVSMII
+495 RQPGSISMILG
-505 STFAPAIDSCGATLA
+505 TFAPAIDSCGATLA

-574 YDYLELFGLGDASG
+574 YDYLELFGLGSADLFETS
-588 QEISFS
+588 SS
-594 LANTNS
+594 LASTS
-600 SYTVTNEMLTAAFAS
+600 QSYTVTNEMLTAAFAS

-721 YDDSKVLSTGT
+721 YDDSKVLSNGT

-741 IMARIHTDLDNKDFV
+741 IMARIHTDLDNKDFI

-823 PGDSV
+823 PGDLV
-828 VQRVYLHIDDNDLS
+828 VQRVYLHIDDSDLS

-861 IHTGDSTR
+861 IHTGDSSR

>member
-15 NNDAIKK
+15 NNDAIKN

-52 LCFSGFAIGIGFVR
+52 LCFAGFAVGIGFVR
-66 GAIDAAPSLDILD
+66 GAIDAAPSLDIID

-147 VGITSGRF
+147 VGITNGRF

-225 TAAHRYFGK
+225 TAANRYFGK

-244 TVLAATT
+244 SVLAATT

-299 IQTVDNATSGST
+299 IQTVDNTTSGST

-337 QAYKLLYSGGL
+337 QSYKLLYSGGL

-355 PSIQAIVDEEINNAD
+355 PSIQSIVDEEVNNAD

-398 STYTENDLIS
+398 STYTENDLTS

-440 LISGDSVTNET
+440 LISGDSVTSET
-451 ITPILEPQESVV
+451 IIPILEPQESVV

-469 GHVAAISGGRGE
+469 GQVAAISGGRGE

-488 NRALHCH
+488 NRALHCS
-495 RQPGSVSMII
+495 RQPGSISMIL

-520 STYYDAPYSSG
+520 STYYDAPYLSG

-574 YDYLELFGLGDASG
+574 YDYLELFGLGSADLFETS
-588 QEISFS
+588 SS
-594 LANTNS
+594 LASTS
-600 SYTVTNEMLTAAFAS
+600 QSYTVTNEMLTAAFAS

-653 SAALLTS
+653 SAALLTN

-679 PTGTLCQVD
+679 PTGKLCQVD

-721 YDDSKVLSTGT
+721 YDDSKVLSNGT

-741 IMARIHTDLDNKDFV
+741 IMARIHTDLDNKDFI

-808 LRICTESGKSATKYC
+808 LRICTKSGKSATKYC
-823 PGDSV
+823 PGDLV
-828 VQRVYLHIDDNDLS
+828 VQRVYLHIDDSDLS

-861 IHTGDSTR
+861 IHTGDSSR

>member
-52 LCFSGFAIGIGFVR
+52 LCFAGFAIGIGFVR

-138 LKGILRAAY
+138 LRGILRAAY
-147 VGITSGRF
+147 VGITNGRF

-194 VKLEDQLDSKETILE
+194 VKLEDQLGSKETILE

-337 QAYKLLYSGGL
+337 QSYKLLYSGGL

-469 GHVAAISGGRGE
+469 GQVAAISGGRGE

-495 RQPGSVSMII
+495 RQPGSASMII

-653 SAALLTS
+653 SAALLTN

-721 YDDSKVLSTGT
+721 YDDSKVLSNGT

-741 IMARIHTDLDNKDFV
+741 IMARIHADLDNKDFV

>member
-52 LCFSGFAIGIGFVR
+52 LCFAGFAIGIGFVR

-147 VGITSGRF
+147 VGITNGRF

-194 VKLEDQLDSKETILE
+194 VKLEDQLGSKETILE

-337 QAYKLLYSGGL
+337 QSYKLLYSGGL

-398 STYTENDLIS
+398 STYTENDLIN

-495 RQPGSVSMII
+495 RQPGSASMII

-679 PTGTLCQVD
+679 PTGKLCQVD

-828 VQRVYLHIDDNDLS
+828 VQRVYLHIDDSDLS